1 MRTFRSYNIRPRVGS
16 EREIPLR
23 GYRWLSIS
31 SAMTVI
37 GGAIAAL
44 SALAATA
51 TAASDT
57 PTFNQQVAPI
67 LFKHCTGC
75 HRAGEIGAPVSL
87 LTFES
92 AKSKAAAI
100 KEQVLKGT
108 MPPWPADAARSLKFG
123 NDARLSKQ
131 DIHVLADWADGGA
144 PRGDGEAPVAPEP
157 AQGWLYPDGRAPDA
171 IVTLPEVTLAANGEV
186 PYILQRVKVPFQE
199 DKWIVALQVR
209 PSNDA
214 VVHHMGIT
222 EVTLAA
228 NVSPEQ
234 LDQFSKMAASLG
246 MPDGALNALRPA
258 VTDPVNTDAYDMLG
272 VYTPGTTFEHY
283 PTGSAKLL
291 KGGSNLYINAN
302 IHYTTT
308 GRPEKDR
315 SQIAMWFQ
323 PQPPDQQLFR
333 APGAVST
340 IIANGR
346 ELLSDDPGTKAEG
359 TPVAIPPIPPFEQD
373 FEIDGVT
380 AYTSPVTIFQLQ
392 PHAHMRG
399 KSFKYAVIYPDGRE
413 ITLLTVPNYDFH
425 WQLAYDLETPL
436 KLPAGSKLVVMAHY
450 DNSARNPHLRGLTG
464 DLGRNCGP
472 DKQARFLRQNQSWD
486 EMFSPIIQY
495 SVDSNA
501 KAESLPLVQTVGCLV
516 HSSSTKWTLTRA
528 ADPHDTQTQST
539 AAAAIASAAVSP
551 FGNGTFDL
559 LGTQVF
565 KADRFQNQKVIVKG
579 VAISA
584 ATGNRINVTSL
595 QPANLPCQ

>member
-1 MRTFRSYNIRPRVGS
+1 MRTFRSYNIGHRVGL
-16 EREIPLR
+16 EREMKLR
-23 GYRWLSIS
+23 NYRRLPIS
-31 SAMTVI
+31 NAISVV

-44 SALAATA
+44 SAA
-51 TAASDT
+51 AASDA

-67 LFKHCTGC
+67 LFEHCSGC

-92 AKSKAAAI
+92 TKSKAAAI
-100 KEQVLKGT
+100 KERVLKGA
-108 MPPWPADAARSLKFG
+108 MPPWPADAAHSLRFR
-123 NDARLSKQ
+123 NDARLSEH
-131 DIHVLADWADGGA
+131 DIHVLTDWVDAGA
-144 PRGDGEAPVAPEP
+144 PRGPGVAPIPPEP
-157 AQGWLYPDGRAPDA
+157 AQGWLFPGGRAPDA
-171 IVTLPEVTLAANGEV
+171 VVTLPEVTLAASGEV
-186 PYILQRVKVPFQE
+186 PYILQRVKVPFLE
-199 DKWIVALQVR
+199 DKWIVAMQVR

-228 NVSPEQ
+228 NINSEQ
-234 LDQFSKMAASLG
+234 VEQFSKMAARLG
-246 MPDGALNALRPA
+246 MPDGAINALRPA
-258 VTDPVNTDAYDMLG
+258 VTDPVNADAYDMLG
-272 VYTPGTTFEHY
+272 VYTPGTTFENY
-283 PTGSAKLL
+283 PSGSAKLL
-291 KGGSNLYINAN
+291 KGGGNLYINAN

-308 GRPEKDR
+308 GKPEKDR

-323 PQPPDQQLFR
+323 PQPPDHQLFR

-359 TPVAIPPIPPFEQD
+359 TPVAIPPIPPFSQD

-399 KSFKYAVIYPDGRE
+399 KSFKYAVIYPDGHE
-413 ITLLTVPNYDFH
+413 ITLLSVPNYDFH

-436 KLPAGSKLVVMAHY
+436 TLPAGSKLVVSAHY

-495 SVDSNA
+495 SIDSNA
-501 KAESLPLVQTVGCLV
+501 TAGRLPLVQTVGCLV
-516 HSSSTKWTLTRA
+516 HSSPAKWTLTRA
-528 ADPHDTQTQST
+528 TDPHDTQTQST
-539 AAAAIASAAVSP
+539 SAAANASAADSP
-551 FGNGTFDL
+551 FGNGTFAL
-559 LGTQVF
+559 LGTEAF
-565 KADRFQNQKVIVKG
+565 RADRFRSQKVIVKG
-579 VAISA
+579 VEISA
-584 ATGNRINVTSL
+584 PTGNRINVTSL
-595 QPANLPCQ
+595 QPVNQPCQ